1 MKLGILG
8 GGQLGMMICQ
18 AAQKIQVKTIIFSDT
33 SDSPAIN
40 FSDNHFI
47 SNYDDFEQIDNFI
60 NECDYITFEF
70 ENIPF
75 ETLKYINKKKNVFP
89 SPTINNIVQD
99 RLTEK
104 EFIKSLGIDTVPF
117 LNISKSLMLSKIDE
131 GFFPSILKTRRM
143 GYDGKGQS
151 IINDKKS
158 LINLDQDKYILEK
171 KIKLKQEISVITV
184 RYQDESLF
192 SYLPIDNTHKNQ
204 ILFKSISPA
213 IIDDNLKDK
222 ALSWSKK
229 IIKSLDYI
237 GVICIEFFI
246 DENDKLYVNELA
258 PRVHNS
264 GHLTIESYNI
274 SQFESHIRSV
284 CNLKKIKPQIKHPA
298 EMINILGNDI
308 FKYRDTKSNANIFF
322 HDYLKNKPKE
332 GRKMGHL
339 TKIKTKSLPKDF

>member
-8 GGQLGMMICQ
+8 GGQLGMMLCQ
-18 AAQKIQVKTIIFSDT
+18 AAQQIQIKTIIYSDT
-33 SDSPAIN
+33 TDSPAIN

-47 SNYDDFEQIDNFI
+47 SNYDDFAQIDNFI
-60 NECDYITFEF
+60 NECDYVTFEF

-75 ETLKYINKKKNVFP
+75 ETLKYIDKKKNVFP
-89 SPTINNIVQD
+89 SPTVNNIIQD

-104 EFIKSLGIDTVPF
+104 EFITSLGIDTVPF
-117 LNISKSLMLSKIDE
+117 LNISKDLTPSKIDE
-131 GFFPSILKTRRM
+131 GFLPSILKTRRM

-151 IINDKKS
+151 VICDKKS
-158 LINLDQDKYILEK
+158 LENLDQDKYILEK

-204 ILFKSISPA
+204 ILYKSISPA
-213 IIDDNLKDK
+213 VIDDNLRDK
-222 ALSWSKK
+222 ALLWSKK
-229 IIKSLDYI
+229 IIKSLNYI
-237 GVICIEFFI
+237 GVICVEFFI
-246 DENDKLYVNELA
+246 DENNKLYVNELA

-274 SQFESHIRSV
+274 SQFESHIRAV
-284 CNLKKIKPQIKHPA
+284 CNLTKVEPQIQHQA
-298 EMINILGNDI
+298 EMTNILGSGI
-308 FKYRDTKSNANIFF
+308 SAYRTAKVERNNFF
-322 HDYLKNKPKE
+322 HDYFKNEPKE

-339 TKIKTKSLPKDF
+339 TIIKD

>member
-18 AAQKIQVKTIIFSDT
+18 AAQKIQVETIVYSDT
-33 SDSPAIN
+33 SDSPAID

-47 SNYDDFEQIDNFI
+47 SNYDDFGQIDNFI
-60 NECDYITFEF
+60 NKCDYVTFEF

-75 ETLKYINKKKNVFP
+75 ETLKYIDKKKNVFP
-89 SPTINNIVQD
+89 SPTINNIIQD

-104 EFIKSLGIDTVPF
+104 EFINSLDIDTVPF
-117 LNISKSLMLSKIDE
+117 LNISKSLILSEIDKE
-131 GFFPSILKTRRM
+131 FFPSILKTRRM

-151 IINDKKS
+151 IISDKKS

-204 ILFKSISPA
+204 ILFKSVSPA
-213 IIDDNLKDK
+213 MIDDSLRDK
-222 ALSWSKK
+222 ALLWSKK
-229 IIKSLDYI
+229 IIKSLNYI

-246 DENDKLYVNELA
+246 DENNKLYVNELA

-274 SQFESHIRSV
+274 SQFESHIRAV
-284 CNLKKIKPQIKHPA
+284 CNLTKVKPKIQYQA
-298 EMINILGNDI
+298 EMINILGSDI
-308 FKYRDTKSNANIFF
+308 SKYRDAQVKNNNFF
-322 HDYLKNKPKE
+322 HDYFKKEPKE

-339 TKIKTKSLPKDF
+339 TKIKV

>member
-8 GGQLGMMICQ
+8 GGQLGMMLCQ
-18 AAQKIQVKTIIFSDT
+18 AAQQIQIKTIIYSDT
-33 SDSPAIN
+33 TDSPAIN

-47 SNYDDFEQIDNFI
+47 SNYDDFAQIDNFI
-60 NECDYITFEF
+60 NECDYVTFEF

-75 ETLKYINKKKNVFP
+75 ETLKYIDKKKNVFP
-89 SPTINNIVQD
+89 SPTVNNIIQD

-104 EFIKSLGIDTVPF
+104 EFITSLGIDTVPF
-117 LNISKSLMLSKIDE
+117 LNISKDLIPSKIDD
-131 GFFPSILKTRRM
+131 GFLPSILKTRRM

-151 IINDKKS
+151 IISDKKT
-158 LINLDQDKYILEK
+158 LETLDQDIFILEK

-213 IIDDNLKDK
+213 IIDNNLRDK
-222 ALSWSKK
+222 ALLWSKK
-229 IIKSLDYI
+229 IIKSLNYI

-246 DENDKLYVNELA
+246 DENNKLYVNELA

-274 SQFESHIRSV
+274 SQFESHIRAV
-284 CNLKKIKPQIKHPA
+284 CNLTKIEPQIQHQA
-298 EMINILGNDI
+298 EMTNILGSDI
-308 FKYRDTKSNANIFF
+308 SEYRTAKVEKNNFF
-322 HDYLKNKPKE
+322 HDYFKNEPKE

-339 TKIKTKSLPKDF
+339 TKIKD

>member
-18 AAQKIQVKTIIFSDT
+18 AAQKIQVETIVYSDT

-47 SNYDDFEQIDNFI
+47 SNYDDFGQIDNFI
-60 NECDYITFEF
+60 NKCDYVTFEF

-75 ETLKYINKKKNVFP
+75 ETLKYIDKKKNVFP
-89 SPTINNIVQD
+89 SPTINNIIQD

-104 EFIKSLGIDTVPF
+104 EFINSLDIDTVPF
-117 LNISKSLMLSKIDE
+117 LNISKSLILSEIDKE
-131 GFFPSILKTRRM
+131 FFPSILKTRRM

-151 IINDKKS
+151 IISDKKS

-204 ILFKSISPA
+204 ILFKSVSPA
-213 IIDDNLKDK
+213 MIDDSLRDK
-222 ALSWSKK
+222 ALLWSKK
-229 IIKSLDYI
+229 IIKSLNYI

-246 DENDKLYVNELA
+246 DENNKLYVNELA

-274 SQFESHIRSV
+274 SQFESHIRAV
-284 CNLKKIKPQIKHPA
+284 CNLTKVKPQIQYQA
-298 EMINILGNDI
+298 EMINILGSDI
-308 FKYRDTKSNANIFF
+308 SKYRDAQVKNNNFF
-322 HDYLKNKPKE
+322 HDYFKKEPKE

-339 TKIKTKSLPKDF
+339 TKIKV

>member
-18 AAQKIQVKTIIFSDT
+18 AAQKIQVETIIYSDT

-47 SNYDDFEQIDNFI
+47 SNYDDFGQIDNFI
-60 NECDYITFEF
+60 NKCDYVTFEF

-75 ETLKYINKKKNVFP
+75 ETLRYIDKKKNVFP
-89 SPTINNIVQD
+89 RPTINNIIQD

-104 EFIKSLGIDTVPF
+104 EFINSLDIDTVPF
-117 LNISKSLMLSKIDE
+117 LNISKSLILSEIDKE
-131 GFFPSILKTRRM
+131 FFPSILKTRRM

-151 IINDKKS
+151 IISDIKS

-204 ILFKSISPA
+204 ILFKSVSPA
-213 IIDDNLKDK
+213 MIDDSLRDK
-222 ALSWSKK
+222 ALLWSKK
-229 IIKSLDYI
+229 IIKSLNYI

-246 DENDKLYVNELA
+246 DENNKLYVNELA

-274 SQFESHIRSV
+274 SQFESHIRAV
-284 CNLKKIKPQIKHPA
+284 CNLKKVKPQIQYQA
-298 EMINILGNDI
+298 EMINILGSEI
-308 FKYRDTKSNANIFF
+308 SKYRDAQVKTNNFF
-322 HDYLKNKPKE
+322 HDYFKKEPKE

-339 TKIKTKSLPKDF
+339 TKIKV